1 MQPQISSSSGS
12 QTQIYMIDMIESEFC
27 QHGRWFLVC
36 VIAVEESK
44 NIVMVILDAQFH
56 SFDEASICNI

>member
-1 MQPQISSSSGS
+1 MQF
-12 QTQIYMIDMIESEFC
+12 YMIDMIESEFC

-36 VIAVEESK
+36 EESK
-44 NIVMVILDAQFH
+44 NVIMVILDAQFH